1 MKGNTHSGMVASM
14 RGAMDDSMIGVRD
27 LKFLEKMKQGKK
39 QFKELED
46 QQIAKAVTTKLP
58 ELYRAAMEGNWKDAC
73 SEFRSNQ
80 NAETAKISN
89 LGMTALHVAASC
101 GQSEFVQKLVG
112 RLSEKEVEARDQ
124 LGRTALH
131 HVALA
136 AGVDAAKAMVNKNPN
151 LPYLGDVN
159 KHTPLF
165 YAAKWRKPSESKNMV
180 EYLYGVSREENLP
193 RDLESERRDVCN
205 AFTDNSGPDLIVA
218 ITASGSYVVPVDDEE
233 TKHEDSTS
241 DGANSKNRCSAASF
255 FKFMSKFIKGIR
267 EMSEVK
273 QSHVLAVRLVKFV
286 CDELHKK
293 EKEEEEEK
301 KKEKEKEEKE
311 KEREKEK
318 EQEKEPE
325 KEQVEEPEKEPE
337 KEIAKEP
344 EKEKGK
350 EKEKEKEMDFLL
362 HFVIPE
368 EEREKGKEEEKE
380 MDFVQDFFIPENS
393 TAILHLAVEHG
404 VFELV
409 EKCLKAFPDL
419 IWYADKAPRS
429 VPWRHAHYTSTV
441 KGSLVWN
448 DATQHADTATASSNP
463 PEYTDTTSGHWK
475 WHEGQ
480 YADTA
485 TGTGRLLLHVAI
497 EHRRVKIFNHLIDYI
512 GKNTKAYADLKLEG
526 NNNSLHLAANLAPT
540 PQLQSVP
547 GPAFQ
552 MQRELQWFKAV
563 EELVY
568 DELKTE
574 KNLDDKTPRELF
586 FNEHKD
592 LLKDAKEWM
601 KDTSNSCMVVATL
614 VATVAF
620 AAMITVPGGNNS
632 NTGLPILAT
641 KKLFV
646 AFSVSNALSMV
657 SSAVSLL
664 MFLSIQTSRYT
675 EGDFLDSLPKKL
687 LRGLLSLFIAIATM
701 MISFGTAIGLSLQ
714 TRLNWSYIPI
724 TIIAC
729 VPVIIFTWL
738 QLPLLLQ
745 AIIVESGPGIFQGQ
759 RDRKLWCIKKI
770 GGHLLAYDRV

>member
-1 MKGNTHSGMVASM
+1 MKP
-14 RGAMDDSMIGVRD
+14 
-27 LKFLEKMKQGKK
+27 
-39 QFKELED
+39 
-46 QQIAKAVTTKLP
+46 KA
-58 ELYRAAMEGNWKDAC
+58 
-73 SEFRSNQ
+73 FRSGH
-80 NAETAKISN
+80 ELSPLISWI
-89 LGMTALHVAASC
+89 
-101 GQSEFVQKLVG
+101 
-112 RLSEKEVEARDQ
+112 
-124 LGRTALH
+124 
-131 HVALA
+131 
-136 AGVDAAKAMVNKNPN
+136 
-151 LPYLGDVN
+151 Y
-159 KHTPLF
+159 
-165 YAAKWRKPSESKNMV
+165 
-180 EYLYGVSREENLP
+180 
-193 RDLESERRDVCN
+193 DL
-205 AFTDNSGPDLIVA
+205 
-218 ITASGSYVVPVDDEE
+218 VPVDDE
-233 TKHEDSTS
+233 DST
-241 DGANSKNRCSAASF
+241 NRCSEASF
-255 FKFMSKFIKGIR
+255 FKYMGKFIKGIR
-267 EMSEVK
+267 QMTETK
-273 QSHVLAVRLVKFV
+273 QSHVRAVRLVKYV
-286 CDELHKK
+286 CKGLQERGK
-293 EKEEEEEK
+293 EKVQEK
-301 KKEKEKEEKE
+301 
-311 KEREKEK
+311 EKEK
-318 EQEKEPE
+318 EQEKRKGKDKAQEKGKGKENEQEEGKEQEKGKEKEEGQEKAQEKEGENGKEGEKEEGKAQEKGKEKTQE
-325 KEQVEEPEKEPE
+325 KEQGKENEQEKGKEKEEGKEKAQE
-337 KEIAKEP
+337 KEKENGKEG
-344 EKEKGK
+344 EKEEGKAQEKGKEKTQEKEQGKENEQEKGK
-350 EKEKEKEMDFLL
+350 EKEKGKE
-362 HFVIPE
+362 E
-368 EEREKGKEEEKE
+368 GKEEEKE
-380 MDFVQDFFIPENS
+380 MDFVTDFFIPKDS

-419 IWYADKAPRS
+419 IWYVDKPPKS

-441 KGSLVWN
+441 QGSLLWN
-448 DATQHADTATASSNP
+448 DATQHEHASTSTVKLYHHGT
-463 PEYTDTTSGHWK
+463 EYADTTSGHWK

-480 YADTA
+480 YADTPSR
-485 TGTGRLLLHVAI
+485 TGRLLLHVAI
-497 EHRRVKIFNHLIDYI
+497 EHRRVEIFNYLTTLI

-540 PQLQSVP
+540 PQLQAVP

-552 MQRELQWFKAV
+552 MQREFQWFRAV

-568 DELKTE
+568 DELKTV
-574 KNLDDKTPRELF
+574 KNLADKTPRELF

-632 NTGLPILAT
+632 NTGVPILART
-641 KKLFV
+641 KLFV

-745 AIIVESGPGIFQGQ
+745 AIRVESGPGIFQGQ
-759 RDRKLWCIKKI
+759 RDRKIWFIKKI
-770 GGHLLAYDRV
+770 GRSLLAYDRV